1 MSINRRAEALTVCP
15 CDDEAGQCRCRPC
28 RACKCIKAA
37 DAFRQD
43 RPNRRCRSCEKGCK
57 PGGQPAAKCD
67 PPQSRE
73 SPSIVPIQREGR
85 VCTKCDQFKLETD
98 YFNRKDSPS
107 RRCKDCENGK
117 RMRTTNQR
125 LKPRHIAAKTRTVTP
140 DIQAAARAAVAA
152 ARTKAGLGAP
162 NAKRQRVI
170 EVEPYELLCPLSDT
184 ESDCPASS
192 SDSEFSS
199 DFSIDSDSESPSD
212 PESIAPTEPDS
223 DGESVVLV
231 NPSYASDS
239 ESEDGVSAISPE
251 VEVLVVS
258 PEAEV
263 LVVSPEAEVLVV
275 SSEVEAPVSDL
286 EAKMPVAD
294 PEIEALVEAP
304 SPVIEAPKPM
314 SEPLTHRR
322 GLKRFIGPTRLR
334 LLDAIVRQTRR
345 ADEAYEP
352 TLARQKRD
360 PQRVAE
366 AYETTLA
373 QVDTWRD
380 EMMRVSRPQ
389 MYDAE
394 RDLSPHEID
403 LYKTALAIDEPAA
416 SAWKHIGL
424 RERIGYA

>member
-1 MSINRRAEALTVCP
+1 MKS
-15 CDDEAGQCRCRPC
+15 
-28 RACKCIKAA
+28 
-37 DAFRQD
+37 
-43 RPNRRCRSCEKGCK
+43 
-57 PGGQPAAKCD
+57 
-67 PPQSRE
+67 
-73 SPSIVPIQREGR
+73 
-85 VCTKCDQFKLETD
+85 
-98 YFNRKDSPS
+98 
-107 RRCKDCENGK
+107 
-117 RMRTTNQR
+117 
-125 LKPRHIAAKTRTVTP
+125 RTV
-140 DIQAAARAAVAA
+140 
-152 ARTKAGLGAP
+152 KP
-162 NAKRQRVI
+162 NAKRQRLI
-170 EVEPYELLCPLSDT
+170 PAEPYELLCPLSDT
-184 ESDCPASS
+184 ESECSASS

-212 PESIAPTEPDS
+212 PESIAPTETDS

-239 ESEDGVSAISPE
+239 EMDDGVSA
-251 VEVLVVS
+251 
-258 PEAEV
+258 
-263 LVVSPEAEVLVV
+263 V
-275 SSEVEAPVSDL
+275 SSEVEAPEV
-286 EAKMPVAD
+286 EASVAD
-294 PEIEALVEAP
+294 PEAKVSVADLETEALVEAP

-322 GLKRFIGPTRLR
+322 GLKRFIGPARLR

-345 ADEAYEP
+345 ADEAYES

-416 SAWKHIGL
+416 SAWKHIDL